1 MPLIEGNDLR
11 HRFSE
16 LLAEARKVDIAVA
29 WANSCYALE
38 ALHKRLGEG
47 TAMRIAVGISGNV
60 TCPKELRRLQK
71 LAKQKPKLAD
81 LRIAPLPKRGIFHPK
96 YFCFHGPTRTIYWVG
111 SANLTKSG
119 FDHNDELVHEFE
131 DSTAE
136 SRKWFES
143 LWNKLDPD
151 PGRAID
157 DYEKRWE
164 PPTPNVIPEEVA
176 PPASDNNWEPLSEY
190 DPPPRTPCPAAIQ
203 FWDGSIQ
210 KLKYWNQVLLSVVE
224 KLYTDGRLTVDDLPI
239 QWGDLNYCV
248 HTKPVH
254 PNGKR
259 FRNAKSIAG
268 GELFVDGGQD
278 AVGARRNAKRVLEQ
292 FGKNPAEVSLQ
303 VAQ

>member
-1 MPLIEGNDLR
+1 MPLIEGNQLR
-11 HRFSE
+11 ERFRKR
-16 LLAEARKVDIAVA
+16 LAEARKVDIAVA
-29 WANSCYALE
+29 WANSCDALE

-47 TAMRIAVGISGNV
+47 TALRIAVGISGNV
-60 TCPKELRRLQK
+60 TCLKELRRLQK
-71 LAKQKPKLAD
+71 LAKQKPKLVD
-81 LRIAPLPKRGIFHPK
+81 LRIAPSPKSGIFHPK

-143 LWNKLDPD
+143 LWNTLDPD
-151 PGRAID
+151 PGPAID

-164 PPTPNVIPEEVA
+164 PPTPNVIPGEVS
-176 PPASDNNWEPLSEY
+176 PPPSDNNWVPLSEY
-190 DPPPRTPCPAAIQ
+190 EPSAGTPPPVAIR
-203 FWDGSIQ
+203 FWDGSDRT
-210 KLKYWNQVLLSVVE
+210 LDRWNQVLLSVVE

-248 HTKPVH
+248 YTEPVH

-259 FRNAKSIAG
+259 FRNPKSNCGWRAIRRRRAG
-268 GELFVDGGQD
+268 
-278 AVGARRNAKRVLEQ
+278 RRGREEKCQASVEALR
-292 FGKNPAEVSLQ
+292 
-303 VAQ
+303 